1 MKKKICGALFVIGL
15 ILVIGIVGGTECGE
29 PLSNLLWCIPIMF
42 VMWVLAR
49 VGRLFD

>member
-1 MKKKICGALFVIGL
+1 MKKVICGTLFAIGVIS
-15 ILVIGIVGGTECGE
+15 IYGIIGGTECGE
-29 PLSNLLWCIPIMF
+29 PLSNMMWCIPIMF